1 MSTAQQRR
9 RKPITKRER
18 ASELLHDGWSWVV
31 RLTDA
36 LLSTTWRLR
45 RYLVRRLVSSLGSV
59 LGVVVLVF
67 VLLHLIPGDP
77 VDNLLGE
84 EARPQD
90 KAELRKC
97 MDLDQSLPVQFGRF
111 LKSTVDG
118 TLGYSCPDRKT
129 TVAARIKKVLPET
142 VQLAVAAMLVALT
155 LALPLGIGAAL
166 KARTRWDALLTGIAL
181 LGISMP
187 SMWLGPMLLY
197 LFYVKL
203 PWFPGPG
210 EDAGRLSGLVLPS
223 LMLGTHLM
231 AMLARMTR
239 ASLLDTLSE
248 DYIRTARA
256 KGLVTWKVIL
266 KHAMRNALLP
276 VITVAGM
283 QFGALLAGAVVTE
296 KVFARPGLGTLLLE
310 AIAQRDYHTVQGCT
324 LVIAVMYVAV
334 NLVVDVLY
342 AAVDPRIRV

>member
-1 MSTAQQRR
+1 
-9 RKPITKRER
+9 
-18 ASELLHDGWSWVV
+18 V
-31 RLTDA
+31 
-36 LLSTTWRLR
+36 LLSVISGGLRGAGDAGATLLSWARRLVRGLAGTTWRLR
-45 RYLVRRLVSSLGSV
+45 RYLVRRLGSSLISV
-59 LGVVVLVF
+59 CGVVSLTF

-84 EARPQD
+84 DARPED
-90 KAELRKC
+90 KAELRRC

-111 LKSTVDG
+111 LKSIGDG
-118 TLGYSCPDRKT
+118 TLGMSCPDRKT
-129 TVAARIKKVLPET
+129 TVAQRITKVMPAT
-142 VQLAVAAMLVALT
+142 VQLAIGGMVVAL
-155 LALPLGIGAAL
+155 LLGLPLGIAAAL
-166 KARTRWDALLTGIAL
+166 KARTRWDAALTTVAL

-197 LFYVKL
+197 LFFVLL
-203 PWFPGPG
+203 PLFPGPG
-210 EDAGRLSGLVLPS
+210 EDVATLRGLVLPS
-223 LMLGTHLM
+223 VMLGTHLM

-239 ASLLDTLSE
+239 SSLLDTLSE

-256 KGLVTWKVIL
+256 KGLPEWKVVL

-283 QFGALLAGAVVTE
+283 QFGALLAGTVVTE

-310 AIAQRDYHTVQGCT
+310 AIAQRDYRIVQGCALT
-324 LVIAVMYVAV
+324 IAIMYVGI
-334 NLVVDVLY
+334 NLLVDVLY